1 MDVLYLLIDT
11 GVKRLD
17 LLVQSETFTNTLNF
31 ISNEWDT
38 IYSRNDLVFDRF
50 CLDIQPRIQHNV
62 RFLIVDEVNMERILS
77 AGSYL
82 TLTKLTIFNL
92 NEEILSRYLTSNEK

>member
-1 MDVLYLLIDT
+1 MEVLYLLIDT

>member
-1 MDVLYLLIDT
+1 MEVLYLLIDT

-50 CLDIQPRIQHNV
+50 CLDIQPRIQHDV